1 MTEYTPG
8 PWAAFDAVLKGVKV
22 RQFLIQ
28 PKEGHE
34 HPNDFSDI
42 IAEIP
47 WQHFSEEE
55 RQANARLIAAA
66 PDLLEA
72 AKAFV
77 AINECACPTPQDMPF
92 DEELPAF
99 PEWIKTNRCYWHK
112 ARAAIAA
119 AEGVE

>member
-8 PWAAFDAVLKGVKV
+8 PWGLFDGTDIWPTEADGAIKYGGGYIARLRWRGPSVETETG
-22 RQFLIQ
+22 
-28 PKEGHE
+28 E
-34 HPNDFSDI
+34 HSFPETES
-42 IAEIP
+42 
-47 WQHFSEEE
+47 
-55 RQANARLIAAA
+55 NARLIAAA

-92 DEELPAF
+92 DEELPPF
-99 PEWIKTNRCYWHK
+99 PEWIKTNRCHWHQ
-112 ARAAIAA
+112 ARAAIAK

>member
-1 MTEYTPG
+1 VTEYTPG
-8 PWAAFDAVLKGVKV
+8 PWGVDDAGGEAPFGVFAEDGDAVCYLTENPMGGLGL
-22 RQFLIQ
+22 R
-28 PKEGHE
+28 EY
-34 HPNDFSDI
+34 
-42 IAEIP
+42 AED
-47 WQHFSEEE
+47 
-55 RQANARLIAAA
+55 QANARLIAAA

>member
-8 PWAAFDAVLKGVKV
+8 PWGLFDGTDIWPINADGGGYIARLRFRGEAVETATGD
-22 RQFLIQ
+22 REF
-28 PKEGHE
+28 PETE
-34 HPNDFSDI
+34 
-42 IAEIP
+42 
-47 WQHFSEEE
+47 
-55 RQANARLIAAA
+55 ANARLIAAA